1 MSLPLPRHQRAH
13 GRAELGFVHS
23 PRGTVLKHLYNA
35 APLRV
40 LFPTP
45 EPDDVPLAALVNV
58 GGGLAGGDS
67 LEVSVRLEAGTG
79 ASVTTPA
86 AEKVYRSTGD
96 TTRLS
101 TELEVGAGATLEWL
115 PQETIL
121 FDGARLERRMQV
133 RLAPG
138 ARLLAA
144 EMLVYGRVARG
155 ERLGNGALFDSWR
168 LWRDGRLHWAD
179 ATELS
184 GDLAAPLRSPFGLTD
199 AARKGQAAHRHG
211 GHGGAA
217 RLERGVKLN
226 HPEAIALITDFVVE
240 GARDGRSRGR
250 ADGGRRPCHRPRPG
264 DGGHRR
270 DDPRRPGRGDLSRR
284 HQARHR
290 PRADPL
296 RAPACLKPGEIID
309 AARRPHHERGP
320 RERDAGGRQYR
331 RPADP
336 GRQPLPFL
344 RDQPGAPSTAS
355 KARGK
360 RLDIPAGTAVR
371 FEPGQTRE
379 VRLVPLAGK
388 REVYGFRQDV
398 MGKL

>member
-79 ASVTTPA
+79 ATITTPA

-96 TTRLS
+96 TTRLE
-101 TELEVGAGATLEWL
+101 TLLEVGAGATLEWL

-121 FDGARLERRMQV
+121 FNGARLERRMQV

-155 ERLGNGALFDSWR
+155 EQLGHGALFDSWR

-179 ATELS
+179 AAELS
-184 GDLAAPLRSPFGLTD
+184 GDLAAPLQSTFGFAGAEASALLLLSAGEEEAL
-199 AARKGQAAHRHG
+199 AARDLLRQAGQDAT
-211 GHGGAA
+211 
-217 RLERGVKLN
+217 
-226 HPEAIALITDFVVE
+226 I
-240 GARDGRSRGR
+240 
-250 ADGGRRPCHRPRPG
+250 PRPG
-264 DGGHRR
+264 
-270 DDPRRPGRGDLSRR
+270 LML
-284 HQARHR
+284 ARWLGPASTVR
-290 PRADPL
+290 ESVALALPML
-296 RAPACLKPGEIID
+296 RAHTLALPARL
-309 AARRPHHERGP
+309 P
-320 RERDAGGRQYR
+320 R
-331 RPADP
+331 
-336 GRQPLPFL
+336 LWT
-344 RDQPGAPSTAS
+344 S
-355 KARGK
+355 
-360 RLDIPAGTAVR
+360 
-371 FEPGQTRE
+371 
-379 VRLVPLAGK
+379 
-388 REVYGFRQDV
+388 
-398 MGKL
+398 

>member
-13 GRAELGFVHS
+13 GRAELGFIHT

-96 TTRLS
+96 TTRLD
-101 TELEVGAGATLEWL
+101 TVLEVGPGATLEWL

-121 FDGARLERRMQV
+121 FNGARLERRMQA

-155 ERLGNGALFDSWR
+155 ERLGHGALFDSWR

-179 ATELS
+179 AMELD
-184 GDLAAPLRSPFGLTD
+184 GDLGTPLQSPFGFGSAEASALLLLSAGQD
-199 AARKGQAAHRHG
+199 AAL
-211 GHGGAA
+211 AA
-217 RLERGVKLN
+217 RDLLRQQGFD
-226 HPEAIALITDFVVE
+226 ATI
-240 GARDGRSRGR
+240 
-250 ADGGRRPCHRPRPG
+250 PRPG
-264 DGGHRR
+264 
-270 DDPRRPGRGDLSRR
+270 LML
-284 HQARHR
+284 ARWLGPASAVR
-290 PRADPL
+290 ESVARALPML
-296 RAPACLKPGEIID
+296 RAHALGLPARL
-309 AARRPHHERGP
+309 P
-320 RERDAGGRQYR
+320 R
-331 RPADP
+331 
-336 GRQPLPFL
+336 LWT
-344 RDQPGAPSTAS
+344 S
-355 KARGK
+355 
-360 RLDIPAGTAVR
+360 
-371 FEPGQTRE
+371 
-379 VRLVPLAGK
+379 
-388 REVYGFRQDV
+388 
-398 MGKL
+398 

>member
-184 GDLAAPLRSPFGLTD
+184 GDLAAPLRSPFGFGGAEASALLLLSAGED
-199 AARKGQAAHRHG
+199 AAL
-211 GHGGAA
+211 AA
-217 RLERGVKLN
+217 RDLLRQAGQD
-226 HPEAIALITDFVVE
+226 ATI
-240 GARDGRSRGR
+240 
-250 ADGGRRPCHRPRPG
+250 PRPG
-264 DGGHRR
+264 
-270 DDPRRPGRGDLSRR
+270 LML
-284 HQARHR
+284 ARWLGPASAVR
-290 PRADPL
+290 EGVARSLPML
-296 RAPACLKPGEIID
+296 RAHALGLP
-309 AARRPHHERGP
+309 P
-320 RERDAGGRQYR
+320 R
-331 RPADP
+331 
-336 GRQPLPFL
+336 LP
-344 RDQPGAPSTAS
+344 
-355 KARGK
+355 
-360 RLDIPAGTAVR
+360 RLWTS
-371 FEPGQTRE
+371 
-379 VRLVPLAGK
+379 
-388 REVYGFRQDV
+388 
-398 MGKL
+398 